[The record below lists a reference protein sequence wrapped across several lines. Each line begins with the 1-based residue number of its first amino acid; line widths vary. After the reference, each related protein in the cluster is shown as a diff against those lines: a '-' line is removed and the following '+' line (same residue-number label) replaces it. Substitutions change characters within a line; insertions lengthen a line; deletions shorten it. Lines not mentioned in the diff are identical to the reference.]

1 MCFDRYNEVLQT
13 PEAMSEVDSLNQNKT
28 DMDEQMNYIEEYDDE
43 EGELEDG
50 ENSEDGTVVPGD
62 GDDEGDDT
70 VDDQFN
76 QFNNDVY
83 DDFNSGG
90 QPMKEITVRLES
102 NETETPI
109 VKNGPVLNNNKRGYD
124 VSSTVDPTDESDNK
138 RRKI

>member
-1 MCFDRYNEVLQT
+1 
-13 PEAMSEVDSLNQNKT
+13 MSEVDSLHHNKN
-28 DMDEQMNYIEEYDDE
+28 DMVEQVNYIEEYDDE
-43 EGELEDG
+43 EGDLEDG

-76 QFNNDVY
+76 QFNTDVY

-102 NETETPI
+102 NETETPV

-124 VSSTVDPTDESDNK
+124 VSGTVDSIDESDNK